1 MEFEQFKAKVLNKS
15 LTIGDAFDHIL
26 AKKLTDSKRT
36 EISGVYK
43 GLIGEGIDLNQPYFD
58 VYDKQPF
65 VKALSVDSQSGIHR
79 FKEFG
84 SFETEFGDALRKA
97 GRNEGYDRITDYG
110 RKKGIGTVEFGYE
123 ARQLRGKEPMR
134 GVIFSRDFDKI
145 FNKALELDLIDQ
157 ETKDYMIYEKYT
169 GQRVET
175 NVGKNGLKLNELSVT
190 RTPDGEML
198 VNISEKTSGKKTR
211 PAVSYKGAFAEFL
224 AYKKE
229 QGLDRAKLL
238 NKDPSQVDLFNT
250 TKGKMD
256 KAWNT
261 YIRPDLEKNFSD
273 ALPLDKATGKGKATP
288 KVLRKIL
295 ARQLVEEFKYPRD
308 LVKSWMGHAGAGV
321 NASGDILEESYTGA
335 VTDERVGQI
344 SDNLSKT
351 EGYNLQKQNV
361 NQLFVERNTNI
372 TSLKS
377 GKAYQTFSAPFTF
390 ETKDKVVKPKRNL
403 TEGEIKLISAG
414 AEQQAVKKELKTEE
428 FKKQLDEKR
437 LERATLA
444 QQVKDL
450 KKPPIEETPKPVTME
465 EWVESITEEDK
476 TNAKKSG
483 IDLDKLAKSLKG
495 KGPILSGIATAIIA
509 PSLYEQALGANVK
522 ALEEERLKE
531 FGDESDPSFRA
542 KVSQAIGPKVSA
554 GLETA
559 AKVLDP
565 GIELATDVVDTA
577 GAYVARAREVGLP
590 QASSEFGLARD
601 QGFVREQ
608 NIQRRQRLA
617 DRVKRNTSV
626 TPPEDQGFINQN
638 QMGE

>member
-1 MEFEQFKAKVLNKS
+1 MEFEQFKVKVLNKS
-15 LTIGDAFDHIL
+15 LTIGDAFDHVL
-26 AKKLTDSKRT
+26 SKKLTDSKRS

-65 VKALSVDSQSGIHR
+65 VKALSVDSQSGVHR

-110 RKKGIGTVEFGYE
+110 KKKGIGTVEFGYE

-145 FNKALELDLIDQ
+145 FNRALELDLIDQ

-175 NVGKNGLKLNELSVT
+175 NVGKDGLKLNELSVT

-198 VNISEKTSGKKTR
+198 VNIAEKTSGNKTR
-211 PAVSYKGAFAEFL
+211 PAISYKGAFAEFL

-229 QGLDRAKLL
+229 QGLERAKLL
-238 NKDPSQVDLFNT
+238 NKDPSEVDLFNT

-261 YIRPDLEKNFSD
+261 YIRPELEKNFSD
-273 ALPLDKATGKGKATP
+273 ALPIDKTTKKGKATP

-335 VTDERVGQI
+335 VTDERVGNI
-344 SDNLSKT
+344 SNNLSKT
-351 EGYNLQKQNV
+351 EGYNLQKSNV

-390 ETKDKVVKPKRNL
+390 ETKDKVIKPPRDL
-403 TEGEIKLISAG
+403 TDGEISLISAG
-414 AEQQAVKKELKTEE
+414 AEQQAVKKELKTEDYRTQLAQ
-428 FKKQLDEKR
+428 KKLDRETV
-437 LERATLA
+437 E

-450 KKPPIEETPKPVTME
+450 KKPIKEKPTPKTMA
-465 EWVESITEEDK
+465 EWAESITEEDK
-476 TNAKKSG
+476 TNAKKGG
-483 IDLDKLAKSLKG
+483 IDLDKLMKGAGKFLKG
-495 KGPILSGIATAIIA
+495 VGIVAGAAIGAYFAPTSYREAKAEGKSESEALAYGASEFAPISMYDIEAAGSFVKDAREKGIP
-509 PSLYEQALGANVK
+509 EALGLDTEKQQRMNV
-522 ALEEERLKE
+522 LR
-531 FGDESDPSFRA
+531 
-542 KVSQAIGPKVSA
+542 Q
-554 GLETA
+554 
-559 AKVLDP
+559 
-565 GIELATDVVDTA
+565 
-577 GAYVARAREVGLP
+577 
-590 QASSEFGLARD
+590 
-601 QGFVREQ
+601 
-608 NIQRRQRLA
+608 QRLA

-626 TPPEDQGFINQN
+626 TPSPEEGFINQN

>member
-1 MEFEQFKAKVLNKS
+1 MEFEQFKTKVLNKS
-15 LTIGDAFDHIL
+15 LTVGDAFDHIL
-26 AKKLTDSKRT
+26 AKKLTDSKRS

-65 VKALSVDSQSGIHR
+65 VKALSVDSQSGVHR

-110 RKKGIGTVEFGYE
+110 KKKGIGTVEFGYE

-157 ETKDYMIYEKYT
+157 ETKDYMVYEKYT

-175 NVGKNGLKLNELSVT
+175 NVGKDGLKLNELSVT

-198 VNISEKTSGKKTR
+198 VNIAEKTSGNKTR
-211 PAVSYKGAFAEFL
+211 PAISYKGAFAEFL

-361 NQLFVERNTNI
+361 NQLFVQRNTNI

-377 GKAYQTFSAPFTF
+377 GRAYQTFSAPFTF

-403 TEGEIKLISAG
+403 TEGETKLISAT
-414 AEQQAVKKELKTEE
+414 AEQQAVKEQLVTEK

-476 TNAKKSG
+476 ANAKKSG
-483 IDLDKLAKSLKG
+483 IDLNALVKKLKG
-495 KGPILSGIATAIIA
+495 PAAVAGAIIA
-509 PSLYEQALGANVK
+509 KGVKSAPFIGGPIEYMESKQKGEPEEQA
-522 ALEEERLKE
+522 
-531 FGDESDPSFRA
+531 RA
-542 KVSQAIGPKVSA
+542 KGLIGAISPISVGDI
-554 GLETA
+554 ETA
-559 AKVLDP
+559 EKVVGVAAQPLVDEAKKSMQEQDVSFLG
-565 GIELATDVVDTA
+565 GIM
-577 GAYVARAREVGLP
+577 
-590 QASSEFGLARD
+590 SSFGYPTGG
-601 QGFVREQ
+601 GF
-608 NIQRRQRLA
+608 
-617 DRVKRNTSV
+617 SSG
-626 TPPEDQGFINQN
+626 GFISKK
-638 QMGE
+638 

>member
-1 MEFEQFKAKVLNKS
+1 MEFEQFKTKVLNKS
-15 LTIGDAFDHIL
+15 LTVGDAFDHIL
-26 AKKLTDSKRT
+26 AKNLTDSKRS

-43 GLIGEGIDLNQPYFD
+43 GLIGEGVDLNQPYFD

-65 VKALSVDSQSGIHR
+65 VKALSVDSQSGVHR

-110 RKKGIGTVEFGYE
+110 KKKGIGTVEFGYE

-145 FNKALELDLIDQ
+145 FNKALELDKKLIDQ
-157 ETKDYMIYEKYT
+157 ETKDYMVYEKYT

-175 NVGKNGLKLNELSVT
+175 NVGKDGLKLNELSVT

-198 VNISEKTSGKKTR
+198 VNIAEKTSGNKTR
-211 PAVSYKGAFAEFL
+211 PAISYKGAFAEFL

-229 QGLDRAKLL
+229 QGLDRARLL
-238 NKDPSQVDLFNT
+238 NKDPSEVDLFNT
-250 TKGKMD
+250 TKTKMD

-361 NQLFVERNTNI
+361 NQLFVQRNTNI

-377 GKAYQTFSAPFTF
+377 GRAYQTFSAPFTF

-403 TEGEIKLISAG
+403 TEGETKLISAT
-414 AEQQAVKKELKTEE
+414 AEQQAVKEQLVTEK

-450 KKPPIEETPKPVTME
+450 KKPVLEEKPKPVTMD
-465 EWVESITEEDK
+465 EWAESITEEDK
-476 TNAKKSG
+476 INAKNNG
-483 IDLDKLAKSLKG
+483 IDLDALVKKLKG
-495 KGPILSGIATAIIA
+495 PATVAGAIIA
-509 PSLYEQALGANVK
+509 KGVKSAPIVGDVISGTEEYQKAIKEGDTPEIAATKGLMETSPISPSMIRDVETLGKKSAEAMVEKSIESEDSNV
-522 ALEEERLKE
+522 
-531 FGDESDPSFRA
+531 
-542 KVSQAIGPKVSA
+542 
-554 GLETA
+554 
-559 AKVLDP
+559 
-565 GIELATDVVDTA
+565 
-577 GAYVARAREVGLP
+577 
-590 QASSEFGLARD
+590 
-601 QGFVREQ
+601 GFVEGLMGQ
-608 NIQRRQRLA
+608 FGYP
-617 DRVKRNTSV
+617 SGGGFSSG
-626 TPPEDQGFINQN
+626 GFISKK
-638 QMGE
+638 